1 MDPPPREGRGIC
13 PAEELTVLGL
23 EGDNKTN
30 RSAYGIRPASGTMDT
45 REGNPL
51 SSSSLRS
58 SDAADEARETMR
70 DVITCKKVRR
80 IEN

>member
-1 MDPPPREGRGIC
+1 MNLPLERAGVYVPPKNLRFSDRRGTI
-13 PAEELTVLGL
+13 
-23 EGDNKTN
+23 TN
-30 RSAYGIRPASGTMDT
+30 RSAYGIRSASGTMDT